1 MTSGRLPAAGYTAT
15 VPSNLTLTLERER
28 SLPMRGASA
37 VAAVEGALFVVEDD
51 HGIYRVTG
59 SRAAL
64 WAGRDLHPAL
74 GDLEGLAVD
83 EAQTML
89 WALAE
94 DDGAVV
100 AIPLGARSP
109 RPTVIGHL
117 PRPGSK
123 KNKGYEG
130 LAFLPA
136 RLSPTARPSLVAVH
150 EGKPRR
156 VGVFALPDLEPTHD
170 LKLPDEAKDL
180 LKDLADV
187 TVDPVTG
194 QLLLLSDESRRIARV
209 RIAANELIV
218 CGSHDLPLGKKEKP
232 EGLDFASPSRLL
244 VVTDESAKLLE
255 MAVGRFPSGQGRDQ
269 AGT

>member
-1 MTSGRLPAAGYTAT
+1 
-15 VPSNLTLTLERER
+15 
-28 SLPMRGASA
+28 MRGASA
-37 VAAVEGALFVVEDD
+37 VASVDDALFVVEDD
-51 HGIYRVTG
+51 HGIYRVRG
-59 SRAAL
+59 ARAGL

-74 GDLEGLAVD
+74 GDLEGLAVAD
-83 EAQTML
+83 DQTML

-94 DDGAVV
+94 NDGAVV

-109 RPTVIGHL
+109 RPTVIGYL
-117 PRPGSK
+117 PRPGTR

-156 VGVFALPDLEPTHD
+156 VGVFALPDLELTHD

-194 QLLLLSDESRRIARV
+194 QLLLLSDQSRRIVVV
-209 RIAANELIV
+209 RIEGDALIMG
-218 CGSHDLPLGKKEKP
+218 GSHDLPLGKQEKP

-244 VVTDESAKLLE
+244 IVTDDSAKLLE
-255 MAVGRFPSGQGRDQ
+255 MAVARSG
-269 AGT
+269 

>member
-1 MTSGRLPAAGYTAT
+1 M
-15 VPSNLTLTLERER
+15 PSSLTLTLLRER
-28 SLPMRGASA
+28 HLPLRGASA
-37 VAAVEGALFVVEDD
+37 VAAVDGALFVVEDD
-51 HGIYRVTG
+51 HGIYRVEQ
-59 SRAAL
+59 SRATL

-74 GDLEGLAVD
+74 GDLEGVAVD

-94 DDGAVV
+94 NDGAVV
-100 AIPLGARSP
+100 AVPLDARP
-109 RPTVIGHL
+109 PHPTVIGHL

-136 RLSPTARPSLVAVH
+136 QLSPTARPSLVAVH

-156 VGVFALPDLEPTHD
+156 VGVFALPDLELTHD

-180 LKDLADV
+180 LEDLADV

-194 QLLLLSDESRRIARV
+194 QLLLLSDESRRIVLV
-209 RIAANELIV
+209 RIAGDELV
-218 CGSHDLPLGKKEKP
+218 MCGSHDLPLGKKEKP

-244 VVTDESAKLLE
+244 IVTDDSAKLLE
-255 MAVGRFPSGQGRDQ
+255 MAVNRLD
-269 AGT
+269 